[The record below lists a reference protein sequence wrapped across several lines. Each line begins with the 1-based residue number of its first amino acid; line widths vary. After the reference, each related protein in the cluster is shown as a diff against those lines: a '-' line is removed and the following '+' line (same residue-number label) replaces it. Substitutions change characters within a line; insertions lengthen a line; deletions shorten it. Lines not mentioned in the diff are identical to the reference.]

1 MQTVSNAYEQKN
13 KQADDQSVVLQSS
26 FFFFP
31 LLRSDFLRIAE
42 PAIRRALRPPL
53 VELGF
58 QVAEASRGEEAL
70 QALRSAPHDVVLLD
84 MNMPGIGGIET
95 LKRIRSFAP
104 RLPVLML
111 TVRDDE
117 EDKVEALELGAD
129 DYVTKPFSTRELIA
143 RIRSAVRRVRAPARP
158 EDAPMEIGEIRLEP
172 AKRLV
177 TKRGVAVKLT
187 RKEFDILYCLM
198 SRAGR
203 VVTYAKLLTA
213 VWGAESR
220 EEVEYLRTFVR
231 QLRKKIEDDPS
242 NPLYLLTDVYVGYRF
257 ADPQMFQEESA
268 EPSPSVEGERA
279 SAGEHEPKMYIDEF

>member
-1 MQTVSNAYEQKN
+1 MMQAAIRILVV
-13 KQADDQSVVLQSS
+13 DDES
-26 FFFFP
+26 
-31 LLRSDFLRIAE
+31 
-42 PAIRRALRPPL
+42 AIRRALRPPL
-53 VELGF
+53 MELGF

-70 QALRSAPHDVVLLD
+70 QLLRNAPHDVVLLD
-84 MNMPGIGGIET
+84 INMPGIGGIET
-95 LKRIRSFAP
+95 LKRIRAFAP

-158 EDAPMEIGEIRLEP
+158 EDAPIEIGEIRLEP

-177 TKRGVAVKLT
+177 TRRGTPVKLT

-231 QLRKKIEDDPS
+231 QLRKKIEDNPS

-257 ADPQMFQEESA
+257 ADVQMFQDASDGAPAVIA
-268 EPSPSVEGERA
+268 EGADKE
-279 SAGEHEPKMYIDEF
+279 I

>member
-1 MQTVSNAYEQKN
+1 M
-13 KQADDQSVVLQSS
+13 
-26 FFFFP
+26 
-31 LLRSDFLRIAE
+31 
-42 PAIRRALRPPL
+42 
-53 VELGF
+53 ELGF

-70 QALRSAPHDVVLLD
+70 QVLRNATYDAVLLD
-84 MNMPGIGGIET
+84 INMPGIGGIET
-95 LKRIRSFAP
+95 LRRIRTFAP

-111 TVRDDE
+111 TVRDEE
-117 EDKVEALELGAD
+117 EDKVEALDLGAD

-172 AKRLV
+172 VKRRV
-177 TKRGVAVKLT
+177 TKRGAPVKLT

-213 VWGAESR
+213 VWGAECR

-242 NPLYLLTDVYVGYRF
+242 RPAVSADRCLRRLSLCRRVVCSSRNPRPEAARLSRRKRRRRRGL
-257 ADPQMFQEESA
+257 
-268 EPSPSVEGERA
+268 A
-279 SAGEHEPKMYIDEF
+279 SGHGAGGDCGDANCYSS